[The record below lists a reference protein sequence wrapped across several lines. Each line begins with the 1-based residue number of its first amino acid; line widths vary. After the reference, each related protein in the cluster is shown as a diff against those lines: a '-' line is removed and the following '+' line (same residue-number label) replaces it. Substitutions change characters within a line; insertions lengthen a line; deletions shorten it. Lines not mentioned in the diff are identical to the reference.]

1 MNLQSNRL
9 PSRKWSILALGTT
22 GMTAVLLSYLI
33 AMAVAVAFLSLP
45 YIIFVIIPFTVGN
58 LIFMRLLLS
67 AFGLVAGFTILWS
80 LIPRRAKVEIN
91 GVLIDL
97 SKETRLSGHLEEI
110 AAALKEPMPSEVYLI
125 GDANA
130 FVTEAG
136 GFAGI
141 GRRRIMG
148 LGLPLLQMLT
158 IAQFRAVIAHEF
170 AHYYAGD
177 TRLGPWVYNTRQTMS
192 RVYQNL
198 GRKSEVMS
206 FLTRYAVVAPFY
218 IMLMGGM
225 RVYWKLFMRLTQL
238 ISRRQEYRSDELACY
253 IAGSEPLIA
262 GLENI
267 HRCQAALRAYWNSV
281 VVPVAV
287 VGFQP
292 QVANGF
298 LRFMNAPH
306 IARATSDSL
315 AKQIA
320 EETTDPFDTHPPLNK
335 RIDAAR
341 RMNLPAPD
349 SPDRLESDLP
359 MISLIDG
366 LDSLEAKL
374 LKKFIPAL
382 ADAELKPMTWDS
394 AGTEVYVPTWRK
406 RIESFLPLFSAK
418 TLSDLPSL
426 VTKLKA
432 LSDKIPSPPG
442 VFLEKDQRDARA
454 LELLSWVL
462 ALSLLDHGWK
472 LVMEPGTF
480 LMESGEHKLEPAAVI
495 GAMKAGK
502 LTCEQWES
510 QCLQFGVSALPMA
523 PLFSLEATS

>member
-1 MNLQSNRL
+1 MTFQSNRL
-9 PSRKWSILALGTT
+9 PSRKWSIVALGTA

-33 AMAVAVAFLSLP
+33 AMAVALAFISLP
-45 YIIFVIIPFTVGN
+45 YIIFVVVPFTTGN

-80 LIPRRAKVEIN
+80 LISRRTKVEIN

-97 SKETRLSGHLEEI
+97 SKEARLSRHLEEI

-130 FVTEAG
+130 FVTETG
-136 GFAGI
+136 GLI
-141 GRRRIMG
+141 GMGNRRIMG

-198 GRKSEVMS
+198 GRKSDAMS
-206 FLTRYAVVAPFY
+206 FLTRHAVVAPFY
-218 IMLMGGM
+218 LVLMGGM
-225 RVYWKLFMRLTQL
+225 RVYWKLFMRITQL
-238 ISRRQEYRSDELACY
+238 ISRRQEFRSDELACY
-253 IAGSEPLIA
+253 IAGSQPLIA

-267 HRCQAALRAYWNSV
+267 HRCQVALRAYWNSV

-287 VGFQP
+287 GGFQP

-306 IARATSDSL
+306 IAKATSDSL

-320 EETTDPFDTHPPLNK
+320 EETTEPFDTHPPLNK

-341 RMNLPAPD
+341 RMNLPVPD
-349 SPDRLESDLP
+349 SPVGQEADLP

-366 LDSLEAKL
+366 LDLLEAKL

-382 ADAELKPMTWDS
+382 ANADLKPMTWDS
-394 AGTEVYVPTWRK
+394 AGTEVYIPTWRK
-406 RIESFLPLFSAK
+406 RIESFLPLHSAK
-418 TLSDLPSL
+418 TLGDLPGL
-426 VTKLKA
+426 VTKLKP

-454 LELLSWVL
+454 LELLSWAL

-472 LVMEPGTF
+472 LVIEPGSF
-480 LMESGEHKLEPAAVI
+480 LMESGDCQLEPGALI

-502 LTCEQWES
+502 LTSEQWGA
-510 QCLQFGVSALPMA
+510 QCSQFGISALPLA
-523 PLFSLEATS
+523 PSLSMPVSS